1 MRPRIPFDVD
11 RLRAD
16 VEAGRTIVS
25 IADEYGC
32 SRKAV
37 RAALRREGIVQP
49 ERHIP
54 ARHPE
59 LVDREWLQREYVDK
73 RRSFAD
79 IARQLG
85 CDASTVG
92 EYLALA
98 GIAARGRSPASMPP
112 ELRDREWLAEAYADR
127 SAEAIARELG
137 VGATAV
143 RRAMRKLGVE
153 VDTNRSR

>member
-1 MRPRIPFDVD
+1 MSRRIAFDVD
-11 RLRAD
+11 RLRTD
-16 VEAGRTIVS
+16 IKAGRTILA
-25 IADEYGC
+25 IADEYDC
-32 SRKAV
+32 SRRAV
-37 RAALRREGIVQP
+37 RAAMRREGIVRP

-59 LVDREWLQREYVDK
+59 LVDRAWLQREYVDQ

-98 GIAARGRSPASMPP
+98 DIAARGRSPASMPP

-153 VDTNRSR
+153 VDPHRRR

>member
-1 MRPRIPFDVD
+1 VNVTLDRRRIRLFEERRAGSDASRGD
-11 RLRAD
+11 RAT
-16 VEAGRTIVS
+16 RTPHP
-25 IADEYGC
+25 G
-32 SRKAV
+32 
-37 RAALRREGIVQP
+37 P
-49 ERHIP
+49 P

-59 LVDREWLQREYVDK
+59 LVDRAWLQREYVDQ

-153 VDTNRSR
+153 VDPHRRR